1 MRYLRMLT
9 NSLIA
14 GALGAAFVG
23 VLILQLNP
31 QLTLSPAVIFH
42 LGQRLWLFYGL
53 NLAVLFYAL
62 IVVAQLASRDGFSPG
77 WLSLRLLAWSST
89 AVTGVAATLMWLN
102 RQSFGPVL
110 DEEPAR
116 RLTAGAAADA
126 VCALLL
132 LFIAVVHYS
141 FGRRGS
147 RVGGTLYALTIV
159 AALGLPLAAR
169 GWGGIAPTATTT
181 ATVSPAPNA
190 GSGRVVLLA
199 LDGASLEFI
208 SPLTA
213 AGRLPH
219 FARLID
225 EGATLHLATI
235 KPTQPGPVWAAMAT
249 GRYPP
254 HNGVRASDRYQFGV
268 AGEEITLLPDLC
280 LAHALATL
288 GVLDRQVNDARAF
301 RAKPVWGIL
310 SDAGIRVG
318 VVGLPLTHPV
328 TPLNGYLVS
337 DRLHLLPNATVPYA
351 EHELMSPPELL
362 AALPDA
368 TFDITSA
375 DPGAMPGQGPLPR
388 DRFYQ
393 RVAELLEAR
402 SPARVRMTRY
412 EGIDVAGHH
421 YLRYAMP
428 SAFGDVS
435 QEERL
440 RFGQVLEQQYA
451 LIDADLGV
459 MMASL
464 APDDLLMVVSGF
476 GMEPQ
481 SVAKRLLSLVLGEQ
495 ELMGTHERAPD
506 GFLLAWGRAV
516 ARARLPV
523 GSIVD
528 VTPTL
533 LYFLG
538 LPVARDMEGTARTDV
553 FSQEF
558 TMERPLTYIPT
569 YGP

>member
-14 GALGAAFVG
+14 GSLGAAFVG

-31 QLTLSPAVIFH
+31 QLTLSAPVIFQ
-42 LGQRLWLFYGL
+42 LGQRLLLFYGL
-53 NLAVLFYAL
+53 NLAVGFYAV
-62 IVVAQLASRDGFSPG
+62 IVVVQLASRDGFSPG
-77 WLSLRLLAWSST
+77 WLSLRLLAWGST
-89 AVTGVAATLMWLN
+89 VVTGAAAALMWFN
-102 RQSFGPVL
+102 RQSFGVVL
-110 DEEPAR
+110 DEEAAR
-116 RLTAGAAADA
+116 RLTAGAAAAA

-132 LFIAVVHYS
+132 LFIAIVHYS

-147 RVGGTLYALTIV
+147 RVGGTLYALTII
-159 AALGLPLAAR
+159 AAVGLPLAAR
-169 GWGGIAPTATTT
+169 GWGGVTPPRP
-181 ATVSPAPNA
+181 ATVAQPVAMHPA
-190 GSGRVVLLA
+190 GGRVVLLVV
-199 LDGASLEFI
+199 DGASLEFI

-225 EGATLHLATI
+225 EGATLHLETI

-249 GRYPP
+249 GRLPP
-254 HNGVRASDRYQFGV
+254 FDGVRASDRYGFGV
-268 AGEEITLLPDLC
+268 ADQEITLLPDLC
-280 LAHALATL
+280 LAHALSTL
-288 GVLDRQVNDARAF
+288 GIVEARANDARAF
-301 RAKPVWGIL
+301 RAKPIWRIL
-310 SDAGIRVG
+310 SNAGISVG
-318 VVGLPLTHPV
+318 MVGLPLTHPV
-328 TPLNGYLVS
+328 EPVSGYLVS

-351 EHELMSPPELL
+351 EHELMFPPERL
-362 AALPDA
+362 ATLPDDAFQLPPATTGALP
-368 TFDITSA
+368 
-375 DPGAMPGQGPLPR
+375 GLGPLPR
-388 DRFYQ
+388 DVFYQ
-393 RVAELLEAR
+393 RVARLLDADA
-402 SPARVRMTRY
+402 PARVRILRY

-428 SAFGDVS
+428 NAFGDVS

-440 RFGQVLEQQYA
+440 RYGQVLEQQYA
-451 LIDADLGV
+451 LIDGEIGAA
-459 MMASL
+459 MATL
-464 APDDLLMVVSGF
+464 APEDLLLVVSGF

-481 SVAKRLLSLVLGEQ
+481 SLPKRVLATGLGEP

-506 GFLLAWGRAV
+506 GFLMAWGRSV

-553 FSQEF
+553 FAPAF
-558 TMERPLTYIPT
+558 TGERPLIYIPS
-569 YGP
+569 YGR